1 MSPAAAIRIGLGIG
15 AHSSDSRPARAGTR
29 KRMAEDS
36 PAFDRFLATLKK
48 VAGILREH
56 EIPFLLGGGLAA
68 WARGGPESGHDLDL
82 MLKQPDA
89 ERALA
94 ALEQA
99 GLQTERPPEGWLYK
113 AYDGDLLID
122 LIFEPSGQPID
133 DEVFARADE
142 LNVSAVPM
150 QVISLEDLFVTKLSS
165 LREHELD
172 YDGVVQ
178 MARPV
183 REQVDWDD
191 VRRRTADSPY
201 AAAFFTLIEEL

>member
-1 MSPAAAIRIGLGIG
+1 VSE
-15 AHSSDSRPARAGTR
+15 H
-29 KRMAEDS
+29 S
-36 PAFDRFLATLKK
+36 PAFDRFLASLKK
-48 VAGILREH
+48 VAGILREN

-89 ERALA
+89 ERALE

-122 LIFEPSGQPID
+122 LIFEPLGQPID
-133 DEVFARADE
+133 DEVFARAEE

-172 YDGVVQ
+172 YDSVVQ

-201 AAAFFTLIEEL
+201 AAAFFTLIEELGIVGAR